1 MGNEGE
7 YVSWRFRRS
16 TKIGPFRLTATKRG
30 FSTSVGVPGARIG
43 INTKGQVRA
52 TGGIPGTGIYDTE
65 IIGHVGAAKGTQKR
79 VSRDYTAPGTDETI
93 IQIAPGARNLDA
105 VVPKVKNGSPGKT
118 DSRGKTVAIVI
129 MAIVIV
135 GLLIVIGT
143 R

>member
-1 MGNEGE
+1 M
-7 YVSWRFRRS
+7 SWRCRRS
-16 TKIGPFRLTATKRG
+16 TKIGPFRLTATERG

-65 IIGHVGAAKGTQKR
+65 VIGHVGAAKGTQKR

-93 IQIAPGARNLDA
+93 TQIAPGARNLDA
-105 VVPKVKNGSPGKT
+105 VGPKERHGSPGT
-118 DSRGKTVAIVI
+118 TVAIVI

>member
-1 MGNEGE
+1 M
-7 YVSWRFRRS
+7 SWRFRRS
-16 TKIGPFRLTATKRG
+16 TKIGPFRLTATQRG

-65 IIGHVGAAKGTQKR
+65 VIGHVGAAKGTQKR

-93 IQIAPGARNLDA
+93 TQIAPGARNLDA
-105 VVPKVKNGSPGKT
+105 VGPKERHGSP
-118 DSRGKTVAIVI
+118 GKTVAIVI